1 MCSPS
6 QIKEI
11 RELNIGHFLIGEAI
25 FIGLEAAIK
34 EMRRLMD
41 KGARCMIIGIGTDLV
56 DISRIEKSLSD
67 HGDKFEA
74 RLFSARERAY
84 ANSQPNP
91 AASFAKRFAA
101 KEAFTKAVGS
111 SLKGLSSD
119 GKSDISFQ
127 DIEVINDELGNQ
139 VLRFP
144 SN

>member
-1 MCSPS
+1 
-6 QIKEI
+6 
-11 RELNIGHFLIGEAI
+11 
-25 FIGLEAAIK
+25 
-34 EMRRLMD
+34 
-41 KGARCMIIGIGTDLV
+41 MIIGIGTDLV

-74 RLFSARERAY
+74 RLFSPRERAY

-111 SLKGLSSD
+111 GLKGLSSD

-127 DIEVINDELGNQ
+127 DIEVINDELGK
-139 VLRFP
+139 P
-144 SN
+144 SFAFSKQLTAHLYNLKSAPAGEQNGAIKVHLSLSDELPFALAYVMIEIVES